1 MPGGVGAVITRSGA
15 YCLSN
20 DVHVRGKNAWWNWEG
35 KSLFSDGN
43 YVLVIAANEVTID
56 LQGKTISS
64 NAAAVLAGVLAS
76 SDQVP
81 GKENPAILRF
91 AKIRWDAAPKK
102 ITIKNGAI
110 DVQWPSREYVR
121 GIGVLFATGA
131 EWFAHEFSS
140 SIVNS
145 DIKQFLFFEDD
156 FFLPSDLKERYRS
169 NLRRERFS
177 YLPTD
182 RKSYPYRQIT
192 LENLK
197 IKSPDYGV
205 VVMGAGTVIRNC
217 TIETDSAVGIWSF
230 GAGAVIEN
238 NKITVRRDERLARR
252 FLPTDAA
259 IVLQDGHDSVVRG
272 NVMDLEADGVGISL
286 VSSSNVKMSDNVSG
300 GWFRREPVSVR
311 EFQ

>member
-1 MPGGVGAVITRSGA
+1 MPGGVGAVITRSGS

-20 DVHVRGKNAWWNWEG
+20 DLHVRGEHVWWNWEG
-35 KSLFSDGN
+35 KSHFSDGN
-43 YVLVIAANEVTID
+43 YVLVVAADEVTVD

-64 NAAAVLAGVLAS
+64 DAADVLAGVLGS
-76 SDQVP
+76 SDQQP
-81 GKENPAILRF
+81 GRENPATLRF
-91 AKIRWDAAPKK
+91 ARIRWDAAPKK
-102 ITIKNGAI
+102 ITLKNGTI
-110 DVQWPSREYVR
+110 DVRKPSRNYLR

-140 SIVNS
+140 SNVNI
-145 DIKQFLFFEDD
+145 DIKRFLFFEED

-169 NLRRERFS
+169 NQRRGRFS
-177 YLPTD
+177 YLPAD
-182 RKSYPYRQIT
+182 RKSYPNRQIT
-192 LENLK
+192 LENLT
-197 IKSPDYGV
+197 IRSPDYGV
-205 VVMGAGTVIRNC
+205 VVMGAGTVIRDC
-217 TIETDSAVGIWSF
+217 TIETDSSVGIWSF

-238 NKITVRRDERLARR
+238 NKITVRRDERLARE

-272 NVMDLEADGVGISL
+272 NVVNVEAGGVGIGL
-286 VSSSNVKMSDNVSG
+286 VSSSNVKMTDNVSG